1 MTGRYGQYNHI
12 PHRESNEA
20 TPTLV
25 AGRGRVLSGREADL
39 VLRDVVGGVEPLE
52 PRVAV
57 DEVEALA
64 AVRAEVSD
72 NEVDAV
78 RVAAERAVELRRDGS
93 GGSAP
98 RTQISAESNGGT
110 YRAGPDLSIGGELIG
125 LLSIAGEQKVG
136 LRMAM

>member
-1 MTGRYGQYNHI
+1 MTGRYRQYNPI
-12 PHRESNEA
+12 PQRESKEA
-20 TPTLV
+20 TPILV

-98 RTQISAESNGGT
+98 CTQTSAGSETKET
-110 YRAGPDLSIGGELIG
+110 YRAGPDLSVGGELVG
-125 LLSIAGEQKVG
+125 LLLVG
-136 LRMAM
+136 T